1 LERKLAEKDE
11 KIKNLEKEL
20 NVLKVSLESLFG
32 TFDAFDFRFNKMLS
46 IHQHDSMP
54 PVLRSRKFSRTT
66 FWIRKPTPTRRRT
79 T

>member
-32 TFDAFDFRFNKMLS
+32 TFDAFD
-46 IHQHDSMP
+46 
-54 PVLRSRKFSRTT
+54 
-66 FWIRKPTPTRRRT
+66 
-79 T
+79 